1 MSLKN
6 RTHRTRSF
14 IVRVLI
20 GCLLLQS
27 TGCSRR
33 FWRLQAENDTYDAIA
48 EKMNNPHWQLPRIGL
63 SADPRSRFHD
73 PYDPDCAPLPPDDPS
88 AHCFMHCADGKEGYK
103 HWGDFG
109 GTATVENPHWL
120 EPYGVLMQGGNP
132 VDAHGQVV
140 IPSLNLRDSLELTY
154 IHSRGYQTQ
163 LENVYLTG
171 LALTGQRYLLNT
183 RFSLGGP
190 GFGGALYNFFGSNN
204 GVETHQLRN
213 GLGLQQA
220 LPSGGQFAVSVLN
233 NLFWTPGNGVSATGL
248 AWQISQPLLEGAGR
262 KVRMEVLVQ
271 AERDLLYAVRDMAR
285 FRQTIFANVA
295 DSYLAIQAQSQS
307 IRNQENNIRQ
317 LTSEIEIGL
326 SKDRQR
332 PNRVSEPLALFPR
345 DAEIP
350 PALEG
355 KLRWDEES
363 GTLFWTGDMSA
374 EDEKLLLAISDDE
387 RFQASAQ
394 QLIRWRANQ
403 GISLSTLQLITQ
415 RNSNQNR
422 LEGARRV
429 LADLLDA
436 YKIVLGLPPDVE
448 MTLDDAFLAPFELI
462 DRDLLTMIDELKAF
476 QEGFGARILQIELAP
491 LEEASRNHL
500 KDYVTDIIAWGER
513 IDSEALGLVEED
525 FVPIRN
531 LLAATE
537 TDLKG
542 QPGKRGFD
550 SQEERDRVIR
560 DVAKDLNFFRIVEG
574 DFNLVANAAEVL
586 QGFLKSGNVEAWL
599 KQLDTDGD
607 NLLSATEIPQ
617 ELAEVPGYNKSR
629 YFDEDQPIGPEMLS
643 LLIRDSAMNIREE
656 LLAVTQNIQVVQAGL
671 RVEVI
676 ALNPF
681 QIDGIDG
688 IPSVEE
694 TVRIGLANRHDLMNS
709 RAEVMD
715 ARRAVEVAANR
726 LKALMD
732 LNVGGGVGLGGANT
746 TDDVSVSLD
755 FKAPLDQVLERNA
768 YNTALV
774 AYQRARRAYMA
785 DEDAVKLAIRSSWRQ
800 LQVSRQRLEIDRQ
813 TVRNAA
819 LEYDSS
825 RLNPNQNNSLSLVR
839 ALDSVL
845 DAQESLVGDW
855 VSYESNR
862 LNIFRDMGIMRVNQ
876 DGVWEDSFYLQDGPG
891 VLDTL
896 PPAEVLDEELLPPV
910 QGPPLASVS
919 EDLPVLE
926 PPTYE

>member
-1 MSLKN
+1 MSLN
-6 RTHRTRSF
+6 TRTHRTRSCV
-14 IVRVLI
+14 VRLLI
-20 GCLLLQS
+20 ACLLLQS

-73 PYDPDCAPLPPDDPS
+73 PYDPDCAPLPPDDPT
-88 AHCFMHCADGKEGYK
+88 AHCYMHCADGKTGYK

-140 IPSLNLRDSLELTY
+140 IPNLNLRDSLELTY
-154 IHSRGYQTQ
+154 IHSRDYQTQ

-204 GVETHQLRN
+204 GVETHRLQN

-233 NLFWTPGNGVSATGL
+233 NLFWTPGNGISATGL

-332 PNRVSEPLALFPR
+332 PNRVSEPLAVFPPG
-345 DAEIP
+345 AVIP
-350 PALEG
+350 PALEN

-374 EDEKLLLAISDDE
+374 DEEQQLLAISDDE

-422 LEGARRV
+422 LEGARRA

-436 YKIVLGLPPDVE
+436 YKIVLGLPPDIDI
-448 MTLDDAFLAPFELI
+448 TLDDAFLAPFELI
-462 DRDLLTMIDELKAF
+462 DRDLITMIDELKAF
-476 QEGFGARILQIELAP
+476 QEAYGARILQIELEP
-491 LEEASRNHL
+491 LDDASRGHL
-500 KDYVTDIIAWGER
+500 TDYVTEIIDWGKR
-513 IDSEALGLVEED
+513 IDTEALGLVEQD
-525 FVPIRN
+525 FIPIRN

-537 TDLKG
+537 TDLEG

-574 DFNLVANAAEVL
+574 DFNLVAGAAKVL
-586 QGFLKSGNVEAWL
+586 QQFLKAGSAEKWL
-599 KQLDTDGD
+599 LELDTDGD
-607 NLLSATEIPQ
+607 NLLSAAEIPR
-617 ELAEVPGYNKSR
+617 ELVEVPGYNKSR

-643 LLIRDSAMNIREE
+643 LLVRDSAMNIREE
-656 LLAVTQNIQVVQAGL
+656 LLAVAQNIQVVQAGL

-681 QIDGIDG
+681 EIEGITG
-688 IPSVEE
+688 IPSLEE
-694 TVRIGLANRHDLMNS
+694 TVRLGLANRHDLMNS

-732 LNVGGGVGLGGANT
+732 LNVGGGVGLGGADT
-746 TDDVSVSLD
+746 TDDVNVSLD

-785 DEDAVKLAIRSSWRQ
+785 DEDAVKLAIRRSWRQ